1 MNNMDNELEKPIRD
15 QVIINRNNVLA
26 LHEALK
32 IERIRIDNLLK
43 DIIGMRNKVTV
54 QDQEIAQLKQQLI
67 VMTYSSLGGSA
78 TKRSEE
84 N

>member
-32 IERIRIDNLLK
+32 IERMRIDNLLK

>member
-1 MNNMDNELEKPIRD
+1 MDNELEKPIRD

>member
-1 MNNMDNELEKPIRD
+1 MDNELEKPIRD

-32 IERIRIDNLLK
+32 IERMRIDNLLK